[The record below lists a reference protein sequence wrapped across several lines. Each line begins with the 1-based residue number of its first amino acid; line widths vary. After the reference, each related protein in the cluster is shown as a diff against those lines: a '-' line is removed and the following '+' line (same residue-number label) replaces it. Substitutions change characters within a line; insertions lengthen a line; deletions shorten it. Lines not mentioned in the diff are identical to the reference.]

1 MFLLIDNY
9 DSFTYNLVH
18 AFHMLGAVPL
28 VLRNDDPALEALAAD
43 PALRA
48 VCIGPGPGHPDEAGL
63 CLSFLRRLDP
73 GVPVLGV
80 CLGHQVLGRMA
91 VAPVGVGPRI
101 VHGKASAVIHD
112 GTGLFEGIP
121 SPMRAGRYHSL
132 VVDAAAAAVPLAV
145 TATTPEGEVMAI
157 AFPDRPW
164 AGVQF
169 HPESVLTPDGMRLLG
184 NFVKL
189 FGRDADCAA
198 GAPATRAAA
207 HHTGRETPSPHSAEA
222 GPRPTPHPLSEIID
236 TLAKGEDLPGSMA
249 RAGFARL
256 MDGGMTPAQAGA
268 FLLGL
273 RSKGETPE
281 EMTEAVNAVLERAV
295 PVDLPGDLP
304 VLDVVGTGG
313 DGRSSFNCSTGT
325 ALVLAAMGH
334 RVVKHGNRS
343 VSSRCGSADV
353 LEGLGFDLDVP
364 PEAVGRRAR
373 EDGFVFLFAPRFH
386 PCFRHIMPIRRELGV
401 RTLFNLMGPL
411 VNPARPGHCFL
422 GVANKDLLPL
432 VAGTLA
438 RLGGRSGAVVCGAG
452 GYDELT
458 ALGPADVAY
467 VRGGE
472 VRFDTLDP
480 ASFGFS
486 PCEPEEL
493 AVSGPEE
500 GVAVLRELLRGG
512 GPEPMRDMLTLNAG
526 FGLHLLRPEQTL
538 AACMA
543 EAKQAVASGIAGRYA
558 DKIARRRAA

>member
-18 AFHMLGAVPL
+18 AFYALGVDPL
-28 VLRNDDPALEALAAD
+28 VLRNDDPALEALATD
-43 PALRA
+43 PALRG
-48 VCIGPGPGHPDEAGL
+48 VCIGPGPGHPDAAGL
-63 CLSFLRRLDP
+63 CLSFLQRLDLSI
-73 GVPVLGV
+73 PVLGV
-80 CLGHQVLGRMA
+80 CLGHQVLGRVA
-91 VAPVGVGPRI
+91 VAPVEVGPRI
-101 VHGKASAVIHD
+101 VHGKASEVIHD
-112 GTGLFEGIP
+112 GSGLFANIP

-132 VVDAAAAAVPLAV
+132 LVDAERAAIPLTV
-145 TATTPEGEVMAI
+145 TARTPEGEVMGI

-164 AGVQF
+164 FGMQF

-184 NFVKL
+184 NFARLLDGGDVAKKAEE
-189 FGRDADCAA
+189 GPGANAD
-198 GAPATRAAA
+198 P
-207 HHTGRETPSPHSAEA
+207 TGGLP
-222 GPRPTPHPLSEIID
+222 PTPHPLSAIID
-236 TLAKGEDLPGSMA
+236 TLAGGADLPDDMA

-256 MDGGMTPAQAGA
+256 MDGEMTPAQAGA

-273 RSKGETPE
+273 RSKGETPA
-281 EMTEAVNAVLERAV
+281 EMAEAVNAVLERAV
-295 PVDLPGDLP
+295 PVELPGDLP

-353 LEGLGFDLDVP
+353 LEALGLDLDVP
-364 PEAVGRRAR
+364 PDDVARRAR

-422 GVANKDLLPL
+422 GVANKELLPL

-438 RLGGRSGAVVCGAG
+438 RLGGRTGAVVCGAG

-458 ALGPADVAY
+458 TLGPADVAY

-472 VRFDTLDP
+472 IRLDILDP
-480 ASFGFS
+480 AAFGFV

-500 GVAVLRELLRGG
+500 GVAVLRELLEGG
-512 GPEPMRDMLTLNAG
+512 GPEPMRAMLSLNVG
-526 FGLHLLRPEQTL
+526 FGLYLLRPEQTL

-543 EAKQAVASGIAGRYA
+543 EAKRAVSSGIAGRYVA
-558 DKIARRRAA
+558 KLLRQRRAPGADRAA